1 MLVCLTVPEQR
12 EVVRRGRRRR
22 VQRGAVAQ
30 RRHHLQARAERRP
43 RLRRVAP
50 ALLQQLVPAHQRL
63 NLRDYID
70 ETSRQPIY
78 NDCVDYVKFLRK

>member
-50 ALLQQLVPAHQRL
+50 ALLQQLVPAHQGM
-63 NLRDYID
+63 NL
-70 ETSRQPIY
+70 TPHSTLMRQKLLTLGEP
-78 NDCVDYVKFLRK
+78 LLE